1 MCWQGAGETMSSSRI
16 IKFHPGA
23 NAESLPSFDFRP
35 IGQPVQDNQGTG
47 GFVPLDLFDP
57 SEMTG
62 IVATAQKS
70 VPDPDSVVMTED
82 ELNRRLKD
90 AFENGLA
97 EGKNLAERGLLNVFK
112 ALRTASESIH
122 TLREKVLR
130 ESEDELLNL
139 IVMVARKVI
148 LREVSQDHGIL
159 SEVVHHAIADLSER
173 DEITV
178 RLNPDDYTL
187 ATSGRDEV
195 LRKELTSDRMS
206 LKSDPTVPPGCC
218 MIDTDM
224 GTIDASIDAQLDEIY
239 RRLLEERC
247 MAPGA
252 GA

>member
-1 MCWQGAGETMSSSRI
+1 MPT
-16 IKFHPGA
+16 F
-23 NAESLPSFDFRP
+23 NFRP
-35 IGQPVQDNQGTG
+35 IGQPVSDSQGG
-47 GFVPLDLFDP
+47 VGFVPLDLFDT

-62 IVATAQKS
+62 IAAVTQKN

-82 ELNRRLKD
+82 ELNRCLQE
-90 AFENGLA
+90 AFDNGLA
-97 EGKNLAERGLLNVFK
+97 EGKNLAERGLLNVFR
-112 ALRTASESIH
+112 ALRSASEGIH

-148 LREVSQDHGIL
+148 LREVSQDNGIL
-159 SEVVHHAIADLSER
+159 SEVVQHAIAGLSER
-173 DEITV
+173 DAITV
-178 RLNPDDYTL
+178 RLNPDDYAL
-187 ATSGRDEV
+187 ATTGRDEV

-206 LKSDPTVPPGCC
+206 LKSDPTVLPGCC

-247 MAPGA
+247 MSPEA